1 MIYKF
6 SKEMR
11 EILIELLT
19 NNIVVTSWGITHL
32 NISDAE
38 ISFEVDG
45 FKYKGIVSI
54 VASAKQLY
62 YEVRIGERQF
72 KDCHLQD
79 VVKMIDKEVE
89 YGSTYQGELEKNLM
103 L

>member
-1 MIYKF
+1 MIYKI

-45 FKYKGIVSI
+45 FKYKDNSKIAI
-54 VASAKQLY
+54 Y
-62 YEVRIGERQF
+62 
-72 KDCHLQD
+72 
-79 VVKMIDKEVE
+79 KMSLK
-89 YGSTYQGELEKNLM
+89 
-103 L
+103 